1 MAYTARGVGPADDDP
16 VALEVADVGQNLSL
30 GVDSLVG
37 LLRQLSNQLKQ
48 IGTVFASRFSLA
60 FGWTMLNLD
69 FQGSLRFNL
78 LYCYEVGIFGYDV
91 LSPAL
96 DGCGGDQAVTPWDF
110 LIIFCSKNTR
120 LFRSGNVYRDN
131 IQTGELNL

>member
-48 IGTVFASRFSLA
+48 IGTVFASRF
-60 FGWTMLNLD
+60 
-69 FQGSLRFNL
+69 
-78 LYCYEVGIFGYDV
+78 
-91 LSPAL
+91 
-96 DGCGGDQAVTPWDF
+96 
-110 LIIFCSKNTR
+110 
-120 LFRSGNVYRDN
+120 
-131 IQTGELNL
+131 